1 MILFDKDEFTGS
13 TQHYSYNP
21 DTDTHHLTTTEDV
34 SGLLDALKN
43 KRNQTQE
50 FGKVEE
56 FAHYCTLPNTVIMEL
71 KNKGIDIYDKNC
83 TKRLIKEINTNYPW
97 LKATTKHHA

>member
-1 MILFDKDEFTGS
+1 MILFDRDPFTGA

-21 DTDTHHLTTTEDV
+21 DTDTHFLTTTEDV
-34 SGLLDALKN
+34 SGLLDALKA
-43 KRNQTQE
+43 KRNAAQE

-56 FAHYCTLPNTVIMEL
+56 FAHYATLPNTVVIEL
-71 KNKGIDIYDKNC
+71 LNKGIDINDKNC
-83 TKRLIKEINTNYPW
+83 TKKLIHEINTNYPY

>member
-1 MILFDKDEFTGS
+1 MILFDTDKFTGA

-21 DTDTHHLTTTEDV
+21 STDTHYLTTTEDV
-34 SGLLDALKN
+34 SSLLDALQQ
-43 KRNQTQE
+43 KRRNTQE

-56 FAHYCTLPNTVIMEL
+56 FAHYATLPNTVVIEL
-71 KNKGIDIYDKNC
+71 MNKGIDINNKNC
-83 TKRLIKEINTNYPW
+83 TKRLIHEINTNYPY